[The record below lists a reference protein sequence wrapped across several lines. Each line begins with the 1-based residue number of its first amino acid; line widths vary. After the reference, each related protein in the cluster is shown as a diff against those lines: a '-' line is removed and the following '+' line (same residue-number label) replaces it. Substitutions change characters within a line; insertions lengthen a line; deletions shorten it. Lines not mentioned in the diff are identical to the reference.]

1 MIDAIREYLVEK
13 DTSSSTILGN
23 FKSKSGEQ
31 LNACWSHISPEY
43 EAENRLS
50 WITKIEPELMMKV
63 SLVLSV
69 RQLHD
74 GQNHLLSESQVSGFK
89 HLEKEELMF
98 GDNGIFRMSNF
109 SSLAEKKNHRLHET
123 LILMVFEIK
132 SLAATKVP
140 FSSSMTNCSTS
151 ATSC

>member
-1 MIDAIREYLVEK
+1 MVEK

-43 EAENRLS
+43 EVENRLS

-63 SLVLSV
+63 SLVLPV

-74 GQNHLLSESQVSGFK
+74 GQNHLSESKVSGFK
-89 HLEKEELMF
+89 NLEKEELML
-98 GDNGIFRMSNF
+98 GDNGILRMSNF

-140 FSSSMTNCSTS
+140 FS
-151 ATSC
+151 